1 MSLESWFLI
10 FLALFLLFPLHA
22 TAAVPD
28 QLDSIGSDIVEEAEI
43 TEETE
48 VPPETDDSTDDSID
62 QEEPSDPID
71 GVDPSDDPAE
81 PSTLPVPT
89 VPVYLPIIEDST
101 SAIVHAVLYGSFL
114 ICGTLVGIFLLRGRY
129 GT

>member
-10 FLALFLLFPLHA
+10 FLALFLLFPFHA
-22 TAAVPD
+22 AADVPD
-28 QLDSIGSDIVEEAEI
+28 QMDPSIETVEEAET
-43 TEETE
+43 TEESE
-48 VPPETDDSTDDSID
+48 ALPETDNSID
-62 QEEPSDPID
+62 QEEPSDSSD
-71 GVDPSDDPAE
+71 GVDPSDDPTE

-89 VPVYLPIIEDST
+89 VPVYQPIIEDST
-101 SAIVHAVLYGSFL
+101 SAIVHSVLYGSFL

>member
-1 MSLESWFLI
+1 MSVESWAI
-10 FLALFLLFPLHA
+10 VILALLLLFPFHA
-22 TAAVPD
+22 AADVPD
-28 QLDSIGSDIVEEAEI
+28 PLDPSDLPTTEFIEDAEA

-48 VPPETDDSTDDSID
+48 APPETDDSID
-62 QEEPSDPID
+62 QEEPSDSFD
-71 GVDPSDDPAE
+71 GVDPSDDPTE

-89 VPVYLPIIEDST
+89 VPIYQPIIEDST

>member
-10 FLALFLLFPLHA
+10 FLALFLLFPFHA
-22 TAAVPD
+22 AADVPD
-28 QLDSIGSDIVEEAEI
+28 QLDVTDIAVTEA

-48 VPPETDDSTDDSID
+48 APPESD
-62 QEEPSDPID
+62 DPID
-71 GVDPSDDPAE
+71 LEYPSDSPDDSDPFDDPTE

-89 VPVYLPIIEDST
+89 VPVYQPIIEDST
-101 SAIVHAVLYGSFL
+101 SAVVHSILYGAFL